1 MNQVPYDRDQALKIL
16 LADHEDFRADNRALV
31 IGFGAAFLLYLSGRY
46 AYERKKKIM
55 QGQFAPEAATKGIF
69 F

>member
-31 IGFGAAFLLYLSGRY
+31 IGFGAAFLLYISGRY
-46 AYERKKKIM
+46 AYKRKQRIM
-55 QGQFAPEAATKGIF
+55 QGQFMPDTQTKGVF